1 MATIVTSY
9 NQRLKEELEHDI
21 DMRNWQNENQPVYTR
36 QMTEEEMAAIFGG
49 NPDAIKNISRNS
61 DEKEWRRIK

>member
-9 NQRLKEELEHDI
+9 NQKVKEELERDI

-49 NPDAIKNISRNS
+49 NPDAIKNIGRNS

>member
-1 MATIVTSY
+1 MATIVTSQM
-9 NQRLKEELEHDI
+9 QRFYAELEHDI

-36 QMTEEEMAAIFGG
+36 QMTAEEMEAIFGG
-49 NPDAIKNISRNS
+49 NPDAIKNIGRNS

>member
-1 MATIVTSY
+1 MLA
-9 NQRLKEELEHDI
+9 RAHAELERDI